1 MMVPIIHRSKEII
14 YLYIKMIRTIIIL
27 FLLTFYSKNVFA
39 VSLSEALLQAYK
51 NNPELNAERENIEV
65 SKQDLKISKSEFLP
79 SVTLSGSKS
88 QENTNKLTNQ
98 SGGDA
103 QIADVNPET
112 KSITVEQKLF
122 QGFGG
127 IADLEKNKIGLVLA
141 EAKLLKTEQTILLK
155 AVEAY
160 TGLILANEKLD
171 INKRNVNLLERQVET
186 DQTRLEKGKITITD
200 LAQSESSLAGA
211 QAKFIEAKN
220 EEVTARLTYEK
231 IIGPIKDIN
240 NLNKNLNI
248 NFEIPN
254 SLNKA
259 IEISKKNNPDLIIA
273 KLEYEQSEKDVKI
286 AKSDLSPSA
295 TLSLESSKTD
305 DLSSSYDERDKETI
319 TATISW
325 PIFKGGKNTASLN
338 RSKNLKNRKKLLF
351 DNALKTNDAN
361 VASSWSNLQ
370 SSKSLLDSVR
380 LQVKAAEIANEGI
393 TVEYESGLGR
403 STLDVIQSNSILLN
417 SEINL
422 ANFERNYFL
431 AQFKLLQ
438 TLGLLNNSYLKL
450 Q

>member
-1 MMVPIIHRSKEII
+1 MKK
-14 YLYIKMIRTIIIL
+14 IKIIIIL
-27 FLLTFYSKNVFA
+27 FLLTFYSKNVLA

-65 SKQDLKISKSEFLP
+65 AKQDLKISKSEFLP

-88 QENTNKLTNQ
+88 QENTGKLTNR
-98 SGGDA
+98 SGSDA
-103 QIADVNPET
+103 QITDVDPKI
-112 KSITVEQKLF
+112 KSITIEQTLF

-155 AVEAY
+155 AIEAY
-160 TGLILANEKLD
+160 TGLIIAKEKFD
-171 INKRNVNLLERQVET
+171 INRRNIDLLERQVET
-186 DQTRLEKGKITITD
+186 DQARLERGKITVAD

-220 EEVTARLTYEK
+220 EEVTAKLTYEK
-231 IIGPIKDIN
+231 IIGPISDIN
-240 NLNKNLNI
+240 ILNRNLNL

-273 KLEYEQSEKDVKI
+273 KLEYKQSEKDVKI
-286 AKSDLSPSA
+286 AKSNLSPSA

-305 DLSSSYDERDKETI
+305 DLSSTYDERDKETI

-325 PIFKGGKNTASLN
+325 TIFQGGKNAASLN

-361 VASSWSNLQ
+361 VASAWSNLQ
-370 SSKSLLDSVR
+370 FSKSLLDSIKS
-380 LQVKAAEIANEGI
+380 QVKAAEIANEGI

-422 ANFERNYFL
+422 ANFKRNYFL

-438 TLGLLNNSYLKL
+438 TLGLLNNTYLKL